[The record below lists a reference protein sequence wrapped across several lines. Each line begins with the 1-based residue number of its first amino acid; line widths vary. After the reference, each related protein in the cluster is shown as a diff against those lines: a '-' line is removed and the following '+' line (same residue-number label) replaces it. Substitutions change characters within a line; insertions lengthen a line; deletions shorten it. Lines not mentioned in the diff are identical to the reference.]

1 MSDCRS
7 LDESRL
13 YACGKEKG
21 ISRLTYS
28 IRNSWA
34 GFIDAVLTED
44 AFRQLL
50 VINAILLVVTF
61 GLDITNIER
70 LLLITCSFLLLVVE
84 LLNTAI
90 ETVVDRISLEL
101 HPLSKRAKDLGGAA
115 QLVAVVMTIIIWG
128 MVLLGR

>member
-1 MSDCRS
+1 MRAKRMPV
-7 LDESRL
+7 E
-13 YACGKEKG
+13 KKKG

-28 IRNSWA
+28 IKNSWA
-34 GFIDAVLTED
+34 GFIDAALTED

-50 VINAILLVVTF
+50 AINLILLIVTF
-61 GLDITNIER
+61 FLDITKMER
-70 LLLITCSFLLLVVE
+70 LLLIACSFLLLAVE

-115 QLVAVVMTIIIWG
+115 QLVAVVMTLVIWG
-128 MVLLGR
+128 VVLLG

>member
-1 MSDCRS
+1 MLMRA
-7 LDESRL
+7 E
-13 YACGKEKG
+13 GMPEKKKKG

-34 GFIDAVLTED
+34 GVIDAVLTED

-61 GLDITNIER
+61 GLDITKMER
-70 LLLITCSFLLLVVE
+70 LLLIICSFLLLVVE

-115 QLVAVVMTIIIWG
+115 QLVAVVLTIVVWAT
-128 MVLLGR
+128 VLLGR